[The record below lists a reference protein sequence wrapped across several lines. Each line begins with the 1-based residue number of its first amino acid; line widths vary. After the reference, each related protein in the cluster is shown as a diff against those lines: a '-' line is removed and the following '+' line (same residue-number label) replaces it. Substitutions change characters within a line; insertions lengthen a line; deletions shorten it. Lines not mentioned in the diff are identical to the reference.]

1 MQNEQALQERSR
13 DLELRD
19 IKIESLES
27 VLKRRDQQ
35 LNDSTS
41 ETLRVYES
49 KVKGLETDRDKLIKD
64 NIALIRQIERFRD
77 DQRRSVADD

>member
-1 MQNEQALQERSR
+1 MQNEQALLERSR

-35 LNDSTS
+35 LNESTS

-49 KVKGLETDRDKLIKD
+49 KVKGLESDRDKLIKD
-64 NIALIRQIERFRD
+64 NIALIR
-77 DQRRSVADD
+77 

>member
-35 LNDSTS
+35 LNESTS

-49 KVKGLETDRDKLIKD
+49 KVKGLESDRDKLIKD
-64 NIALIRQIERFRD
+64 NIALIR
-77 DQRRSVADD
+77 